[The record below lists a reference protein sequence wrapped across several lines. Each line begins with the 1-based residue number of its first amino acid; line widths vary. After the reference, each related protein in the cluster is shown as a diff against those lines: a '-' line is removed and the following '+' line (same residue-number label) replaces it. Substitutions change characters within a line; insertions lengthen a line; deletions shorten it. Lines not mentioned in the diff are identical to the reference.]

1 MITEEMIRE
10 RISVING
17 DIEKITKDISDA
29 EKKKTESIGL
39 LNALTGDRVILEDVI
54 ASYGDNDTEA
64 GIKLENEFGFVLEE
78 AGGGMAADLTLT
90 ADADASFTVN

>member
-1 MITEEMIRE
+1 MITEEMIKE

-39 LNALTGDRVILEDVI
+39 LNALTGAKQQCL
-54 ASYGDNDTEA
+54 SFLKQFSND
-64 GIKLENEFGFVLEE
+64 
-78 AGGGMAADLTLT
+78 DQP
-90 ADADASFTVN
+90 TVQR

>member
-1 MITEEMIRE
+1 MITEEMIKE

-39 LNALTGDRVILEDVI
+39 LNALTGAKQQCISFLKQFSNDDQPTGQGDV
-54 ASYGDNDTEA
+54 E
-64 GIKLENEFGFVLEE
+64 
-78 AGGGMAADLTLT
+78 
-90 ADADASFTVN
+90 

>member
-1 MITEEMIRE
+1 MITEEMIKE

-39 LNALTGDRVILEDVI
+39 LNALTGAKQQCL
-54 ASYGDNDTEA
+54 
-64 GIKLENEFGFVLEE
+64 
-78 AGGGMAADLTLT
+78 
-90 ADADASFTVN
+90 SFLKQFSNYDQPTGQR

>member
-1 MITEEMIRE
+1 MITEEMINE

-39 LNALTGDRVILEDVI
+39 LNALTGAKQQCL
-54 ASYGDNDTEA
+54 SFLKQFSNDDQPT
-64 GIKLENEFGFVLEE
+64 GQR
-78 AGGGMAADLTLT
+78 
-90 ADADASFTVN
+90 

>member
-1 MITEEMIRE
+1 MITEEMIKE

-39 LNALTGDRVILEDVI
+39 
-54 ASYGDNDTEA
+54 
-64 GIKLENEFGFVLEE
+64 
-78 AGGGMAADLTLT
+78 
-90 ADADASFTVN
+90 

>member
-1 MITEEMIRE
+1 MITEEMIKE

-39 LNALTGDRVILEDVI
+39 LNALTGAKQQCL
-54 ASYGDNDTEA
+54 SFLKQFSNDDQPT
-64 GIKLENEFGFVLEE
+64 GQR
-78 AGGGMAADLTLT
+78 
-90 ADADASFTVN
+90 

>member
-1 MITEEMIRE
+1 MIKE

-39 LNALTGDRVILEDVI
+39 LNALTGAKQQCL
-54 ASYGDNDTEA
+54 SFLKQFSNDDQPT
-64 GIKLENEFGFVLEE
+64 GQR
-78 AGGGMAADLTLT
+78 
-90 ADADASFTVN
+90 

>member
-1 MITEEMIRE
+1 MINEEMIKE

-39 LNALTGDRVILEDVI
+39 LNALTGAKQQCL
-54 ASYGDNDTEA
+54 SFLKQFSNDDQPT
-64 GIKLENEFGFVLEE
+64 GQR
-78 AGGGMAADLTLT
+78 
-90 ADADASFTVN
+90 

>member
-1 MITEEMIRE
+1 MITEEMIKE

-39 LNALTGDRVILEDVI
+39 LNALTGAKQQCLSFLKQFSNDDQPTCQGDV
-54 ASYGDNDTEA
+54 E
-64 GIKLENEFGFVLEE
+64 
-78 AGGGMAADLTLT
+78 
-90 ADADASFTVN
+90 

>member
-29 EKKKTESIGL
+29 EKKKLGVDKVKL
-39 LNALTGDRVILEDVI
+39 LEQRYCPIYPERVVNPNSKFEMHKGKKVYFWSSSAIRRWKRDPDKYF
-54 ASYGDNDTEA
+54 AEA
-64 GIKLENEFGFVLEE
+64 VKRGHLKG
-78 AGGGMAADLTLT
+78 
-90 ADADASFTVN
+90 

>member
-10 RISVING
+10 RISVIEG

-39 LNALTGDRVILEDVI
+39 LNALTGAKQQCLSFLKQFNNDDQPTGQSDV
-54 ASYGDNDTEA
+54 E
-64 GIKLENEFGFVLEE
+64 
-78 AGGGMAADLTLT
+78 
-90 ADADASFTVN
+90 

>member
-1 MITEEMIRE
+1 MITEEMIME

-39 LNALTGDRVILEDVI
+39 LNALTGAKQQCLSFLKQFSNDDQPTGQSDV
-54 ASYGDNDTEA
+54 E
-64 GIKLENEFGFVLEE
+64 
-78 AGGGMAADLTLT
+78 
-90 ADADASFTVN
+90 

>member
-1 MITEEMIRE
+1 MITEEMIKE

-39 LNALTGDRVILEDVI
+39 LNALTGAKQQCLSFLKQFSNDDQPTGQSDV
-54 ASYGDNDTEA
+54 E
-64 GIKLENEFGFVLEE
+64 
-78 AGGGMAADLTLT
+78 
-90 ADADASFTVN
+90 

>member
-17 DIEKITKDISDA
+17 DIDKITKDISDA

-39 LNALTGDRVILEDVI
+39 LNALTGAKQQCLSFLKQFSNDDQPTGQSDV
-54 ASYGDNDTEA
+54 E
-64 GIKLENEFGFVLEE
+64 
-78 AGGGMAADLTLT
+78 
-90 ADADASFTVN
+90 